1 MPVVGR
7 LPLPMELNS
16 AGRPEMVPPVRSTS
30 ATPRNTS
37 MPASVTMNAGM
48 PTNATQKPC
57 QAPMSAPTTSDS
69 ATAAPHGRPHSFML
83 SAATAPTVATTEPT
97 DRSMWPA
104 MITMT
109 MPIARISTYA
119 FCWMRFA
126 TLPG

>member
-1 MPVVGR
+1 M
-7 LPLPMELNS
+7 
-16 AGRPEMVPPVRSTS
+16 RSTS

-37 MPASVTMNAGM
+37 MPASVTMNAGI
-48 PTNATQKPC
+48 PTNATQNPC
-57 QAPMSAPTTSDS
+57 HAPISAPTTSDS
-69 ATAAPHGRPHSFML
+69 TTAVPHGSPHSFML